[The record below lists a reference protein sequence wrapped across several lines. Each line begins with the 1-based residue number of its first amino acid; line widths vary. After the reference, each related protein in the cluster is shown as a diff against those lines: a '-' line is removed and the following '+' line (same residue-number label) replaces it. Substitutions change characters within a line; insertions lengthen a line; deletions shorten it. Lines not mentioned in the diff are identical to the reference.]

1 MPYFSAF
8 SFNLLMFL
16 LVSFKKYILDPF
28 TAYVIIIELL
38 CFPFY
43 ICLLIFSS
51 IISTLHNTRL
61 IYYPSVLILT
71 FKKY

>member
-43 ICLLIFSS
+43 ICLLIF
-51 IISTLHNTRL
+51 
-61 IYYPSVLILT
+61 
-71 FKKY
+71 